1 MPCPA
6 VVAQTAFDPMTRRP
20 GNPAYANA
28 DTRRIPRMLLR
39 RSVPLLT
46 LLLLLAAPAELP
58 AQTPASSE
66 PLPPA
71 LPWNGKSQELIAK
84 PSDPWITPAERA
96 GFQTTPSYDETVA
109 WLKKLVAVTPE
120 LRMVSIGQ
128 SSEGRDIWMVIA
140 SRDRVFTPETMRQI
154 GKPVL
159 LAQCG
164 IHAGEIDGKD
174 AGLMVLRDLTVG
186 KRLHDLLERVN
197 FLFVPIFNPD
207 GHERASRY
215 SRINQRGPENAGW
228 RTNARNLNLNRD
240 YTKVDTPEMRAMLS
254 TLVSWRPDLYLDI
267 HVTDG
272 ADYQYDVTFG
282 WNESGYSP
290 RIAKWLEGTFAPA
303 VNTALRNAGHVPGPL
318 IFPVA
323 DNDLARGIVHANAPP
338 RFSNGYGDLR
348 HLATVLVENHSLKPY
363 EQRVLGTAV
372 LLESALDTLSRA
384 GTSLKM
390 ATTDDSQRSMD
401 PVPLDWRP
409 PQTPPERQETMEFLG
424 VESKTTPSNVS
435 GGPKIEWLGKP
446 MTMRVPVIRV
456 SEVAASVPRAKA
468 YWIPAAWSVIAI
480 RMLAHGIMMERMSA
494 PRDVGVDI
502 YRLEEPKLATEAFEG
517 RVRLETKTTKEHV
530 VQHFP
535 AGSWRVPTDQPLGE
549 LITVLLEPASADS
562 YLQWGFFPEILQRT
576 EYFEPYILEPL
587 ASQML
592 AADPKLAEEFQKKL
606 DTDPA
611 FKASAEER
619 LRFFYERSPYF
630 DRHWRLY
637 PVARER

>member
-1 MPCPA
+1 ML
-6 VVAQTAFDPMTRRP
+6 
-20 GNPAYANA
+20 
-28 DTRRIPRMLLR
+28 PRK
-39 RSVPLLT
+39 SIPLLT
-46 LLLLLAAPAELP
+46 LLLLLAAPAEL
-58 AQTPASSE
+58 AGQTPQPSTA

-71 LPWNGKSQELIAK
+71 LPWNGKSRELIAK
-84 PSDPWITPAERA
+84 PADPWITPAEKA
-96 GFQTTPSYDETVA
+96 GFRTTPSYDETVA
-109 WLKKLVAVTPE
+109 WLKRLVAATPE
-120 LRMVSIGQ
+120 LRMVSIGR

-186 KRLHDLLERVN
+186 KRMRDLLERVN
-197 FLFVPIFNPD
+197 FLFVPMFNPD

-228 RTNARNLNLNRD
+228 RTTARNLNLNRD
-240 YTKVDTPEMRAMLS
+240 YTKADTPEMRAMLS

-290 RIAKWLEGTFAPA
+290 QIAKWLETTLAPA

-318 IFPVA
+318 IFPV
-323 DNDLARGIVHANAPP
+323 DDKDLTRGIVHANAPP

-363 EQRVLGTAV
+363 EQRVLGTVV
-372 LLESALDTLSRA
+372 LLESALDTLARS
-384 GTSLKM
+384 GTALKR
-390 ATTDDSQRSMD
+390 ATTDDSQFFMD
-401 PVPLDWRP
+401 PVPLDWGP
-409 PQTPPERQETMEFLG
+409 AQAPPERQETMDFLG
-424 VESKTTPSNVS
+424 VESRTTPSTVS
-435 GGPKIEWLGKP
+435 GAPKIEWLGQP
-446 MTMRVPVIRV
+446 VSLRVPVIRI
-456 SEVAASVPRAKA
+456 SAVASSVPRAKA
-468 YWIPAAWSVIAI
+468 YWIPAAWSDIAM
-480 RMLAHGIMMERMSA
+480 RMQAHSIMMERITA
-494 PRDVGVDI
+494 PREVAVDM

-517 RVRLETKTTKEHV
+517 HVRLETKTSTEHA
-530 VQHFP
+530 VQRFP
-535 AGSWRVPTDQPLGE
+535 AGSWRIPTNQPLGE

-562 YLQWGFFPEILQRT
+562 YLQWGFFPEILERT
-576 EYFEPYILEPL
+576 EYFEPYVLEPL

-592 AADPKLAEEFQKKL
+592 AADAKLAEEFQKKL
-606 DTDPA
+606 DRDAA
-611 FKASAEER
+611 FRASPEQR
-619 LRFFYERSPYF
+619 LRFFYERTPYF
-630 DRHWRLY
+630 DRQWKLY
-637 PVARER
+637 PIARER